1 MKIITQYLYEET
13 WNNLNVIDLTNFK
26 SIKID
31 EKIKVLQEQIDN
43 NKDSMYLKYYCLNID
58 VNQTDSVIVSDMLR
72 PLIDD
77 EKVLIHFDDTED
89 IKRLSLDSYSIDS
102 IQVQY
107 DEDYEYNI
115 FNEYNINSD
124 TVRIF
129 DEFERIEQCLSTEKD
144 CSYIEKYSY
153 SIFLEITIKMR

>member
-77 EKVLIHFDDTED
+77 EKVSIHFDDTED

-115 FNEYNINSD
+115 FV
-124 TVRIF
+124 T
-129 DEFERIEQCLSTEKD
+129 THP
-144 CSYIEKYSY
+144 
-153 SIFLEITIKMR
+153 T